1 MFILLFLL
9 SSNHIILKNL
19 LLLFYLL
26 SVSICFSQRA
36 KNKTVNVKYISEP
49 ITVDAVLDEAAWDLA
64 KPATS
69 FWQHFPT
76 DSLQAKQQ
84 AEIKMMFDDKNL
96 YIGMKV
102 NSSNN
107 KFIIPSLRRDF
118 RANGNDNITLMFDTF
133 NDGTNAFLFGSN
145 PYGVQREMLLSGGG
159 TDIRGFNM
167 AWDTKWKSDAK
178 IHDNYYIL
186 EWAIPLSAFK
196 YREGETKW
204 RFNSYHFDTKENERN
219 TWINIPQNQ
228 FIFSLAY
235 MGDMI
240 FEKPL
245 GKSKSPIS
253 IIPFVNTLVSKDY
266 EIDESNSDFKI
277 GGDAKFTI
285 NNSLNLDLTFNPDFS
300 QVEVD
305 QQITNLTRFEVSLPE
320 RRQFF
325 IENSDLFGDFGN
337 SRDANPF
344 FSRRIGIGS
353 DLDGNSIENEIIAG
367 VRLSGKLNSNLRL
380 GILNMQTAEDIANEI
395 PTTNNAVITAQY
407 KLFSRSNLSVMFI
420 NKQATKDYD
429 FVADEDK
436 YNRVFGLD
444 YRLASA
450 DNSWVGK
457 YFFHKSFSPDI
468 KDNDI
473 SAGATTEF
481 FSKNWN
487 FRFGAVFV
495 GENFRSDLGFIRR
508 TDVFK
513 ISPKIERVFWPKKGN
528 IQKHIFSISP
538 FILWKPELDFENSD
552 YTIITGWQAE
562 FKNTSRLEFEM
573 FNRFTHLYDEFDPT
587 GTDDAIPL
595 PEDNDYYYTSFQAN
609 YSSDRR
615 KRFSYSLRP
624 SIGKFYNGK
633 KYSMRAQLRLRLQPY
648 FTTSI
653 QINYDKINL
662 PDPYPDAEIWLIGP
676 RVDVTFNKKLF
687 WATFIQYSSQ
697 RDNFII
703 NTRLQWR
710 FAPLS
715 DLFIVYNDNYFTD
728 NVFAPRVRS
737 FNVKLTYWL
746 NI

>member
-1 MFILLFLL
+1 M
-9 SSNHIILKNL
+9 
-19 LLLFYLL
+19 L
-26 SVSICFSQRA
+26 SVSICFSQKA
-36 KNKTVNVKYISEP
+36 KNKTVHVKYISEP
-49 ITVDAVLDEAAWDLA
+49 IIVDAVLNEPVWSQVKAA
-64 KPATS
+64 TN
-69 FWQHFPT
+69 FWQYFPT

-84 AEIKMMFDDKNL
+84 AEIKMLFDDTNL
-96 YIGMKV
+96 YIGIKV
-102 NSSNN
+102 NASSNQ
-107 KFIIPSLRRDF
+107 FVIPSLRRDF
-118 RANGNDNITLMFDTF
+118 RAGGNDNITLMFDTF
-133 NDGTNAFLFGSN
+133 NDGTNAFLFGTN
-145 PYGVQREMLLSGGG
+145 PEGVKREMLLSGGG
-159 TDIRGFNM
+159 NEIRGFNM
-167 AWDTKWKSDAK
+167 AWDTKWRSETKK
-178 IHDNYYIL
+178 HDNHYII
-186 EWAIPLSAFK
+186 EWIIPLSAFK

-204 RFNSYHFDTKENERN
+204 RFNSYHFDTQDNEMN

-228 FIFSLAY
+228 FIFNLAF

-266 EIDESNSDFKI
+266 ETDESGSDIKI
-277 GGDAKFTI
+277 GGDVKFTI
-285 NNSLNLDLTFNPDFS
+285 GNSMSLDVTFNPDFS
-300 QVEVD
+300 QIEVD
-305 QQITNLTRFEVSLPE
+305 QQVTNLTRFEISLPE

-353 DLDGNSIENEIIAG
+353 DLDGNSIENDIIAG
-367 VRLSGKLNSNLRL
+367 VRLSGKVNNNLRL

-395 PTTNNAVITAQY
+395 PTTNNSVLTVQQKI
-407 KLFSRSNLSVMFI
+407 FSRSSLSVMFI

-429 FVADEDK
+429 FLANEDK
-436 YNRVFGLD
+436 YNRVLGID
-444 YRLASA
+444 YKLASE
-450 DNSWVGK
+450 DNTWVGK
-457 YFFHKSFSPDI
+457 YFFHKSFSPNVNG
-468 KDNDI
+468 KDI
-473 SAGATTEF
+473 SAGASTNY
-481 FSKNWN
+481 SSRNWN
-487 FRFGAVFV
+487 IRLSGTFV
-495 GENFRSDLGFIRR
+495 GDNFRSDLGFIRR
-508 TDVFK
+508 TDIFK
-513 ISPKIERVFWPKKGN
+513 SFTRVERVFWAKKGK
-528 IQKHIFSISP
+528 IQKLSLSVTPI
-538 FILWKPELDFENSD
+538 ILWRPELNFENSD
-552 YTIITGWQAE
+552 YTFITSWEAE

-595 PEDNDYYYTSFQAN
+595 PIGDYYYTSLSVD
-609 YSSDRR
+609 YRSDSR
-615 KRFSYSLRP
+615 KVFSYNVSP
-624 SIGKFYNGK
+624 SIGGFFNGK
-633 KYSMRAQLRLRLQPY
+633 KYSFRANLNYRIQPY

-697 RDNFII
+697 RDNFSI

-746 NI
+746 NL